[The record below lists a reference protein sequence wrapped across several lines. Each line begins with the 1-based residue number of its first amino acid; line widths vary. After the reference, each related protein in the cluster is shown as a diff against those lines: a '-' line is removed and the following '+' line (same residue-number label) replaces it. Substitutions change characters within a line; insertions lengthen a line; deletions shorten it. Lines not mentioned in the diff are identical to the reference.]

1 MVWAWFDAKE
11 AKAFGADL
19 AAFYLARVKTEAD
32 AKSSKFVEKKQRI
45 LLDKLTQRIVAF
57 RRSHKLNIYKKAQIG
72 NVFKW
77 HLLEAGFDTAYV
89 DELTSW
95 VTHNL

>member
-1 MVWAWFDAKE
+1 MVLAWFDAKE

-19 AAFYLARVKTEAD
+19 AVFYLARVKTVAED
-32 AKSSKFVEKKQRI
+32 KTKKFIENKQRV
-45 LLDKLTQRIVAF
+45 LLDKLTHKIAIF
-57 RRSHKLNIYKKAQIG
+57 RKSHKLNIYKKAQVV

-77 HLLEAGFDTAYV
+77 HLLEAGFDAAYV

>member
-1 MVWAWFDAKE
+1 MVWTWFDAKE

-19 AAFYLARVKTEAD
+19 AAFYLTRVKTDAD
-32 AKSSKFVEKKQRI
+32 AKSRKFVEKKQRV
-45 LLDKLTQRIVAF
+45 LLDKLRLKIIVF
-57 RRSHKLNIYKKAQIG
+57 KRTHTLNIYKKAQVS

-77 HLLEAGFDTAYV
+77 HLLEAGFDASYV

>member
-1 MVWAWFDAKE
+1 MVLAWFDAKE

-32 AKSSKFVEKKQRI
+32 AKSQKFIENKQRI
-45 LLDKLTQRIVAF
+45 LLEKLTQKIAVF
-57 RRSHKLNIYKKAQIG
+57 RRSHKLNIYKKAQVG

-77 HLLEAGFDTAYV
+77 HLLEAGFDAAYV